1 MIKKMIKRKKPTR
14 ENPASN
20 ERVKVSL
27 PITDAEMVIHHQNTA
42 IQMRVLRVNQ
52 AATETAQ
59 K

>member
-1 MIKKMIKRKKPTR
+1 MIKKMIKKEADR

-20 ERVKVSL
+20 NRVKVSL

>member
-1 MIKKMIKRKKPTR
+1 M
-14 ENPASN
+14 N
-20 ERVKVSL
+20 RVKVSL